1 MERTSGWAGG
11 WIGGRAGGW
20 VGGWIGRAL
29 VAVVAGVLLLSSGAE
44 AWAGKRS
51 RGSKYV
57 KMKIEKVGQLRGSYV
72 VLLKDAA
79 GTTVV
84 PIWIGAREAQAIQMG
99 MKNITPSRPL
109 THNLLVTVLTKL
121 KAKVHRVMVVALKN
135 KVFIGRL
142 VLKDA
147 KGKKHSIDA
156 RPSDLCV
163 LASMKKL
170 RIYVARSVIKAT
182 GIKSPKPK
190 QPPGSRPNHI

>member
-1 MERTSGWAGG
+1 MKRINGWAGAKAKADAKARG
-11 WIGGRAGGW
+11 WIEGTLA
-20 VGGWIGRAL
+20 V
-29 VAVVAGVLLLSSGAE
+29 VVAGLLLLSSGAD
-44 AWAGKRS
+44 ARAGKRS

-57 KMKIEKVGQLRGSYV
+57 QMSIDKVGQLSGSHV

-79 GTTVV
+79 GTTVL
-84 PIWIGAREAQAIQMG
+84 PIWIGAREAQMIQLG
-99 MKNITPSRPL
+99 LKNITPPRPM
-109 THNLLVTVLTKL
+109 THNLLLAALGKL
-121 KAKVHRVMVVALKN
+121 KAKVHRVLVVAIKN

-170 RIYVARSVIKAT
+170 RIYVARPVIKAA

-190 QPPGSRPNHI
+190 QPATRPTQI